1 MRLRP
6 CLERP
11 GPVSLRGPQLPSSLR
26 QRVGVR
32 RPPIDERMRGPADTG
47 ASMWVSPTL
56 PGYVGRRAYLGGG
69 PPSGSLPQA
78 RWSTKEP
85 KFAPVGGQSASKSKN
100 PTEGFLADADH
111 RGPDAVRVPAV
122 TAAPQ

>member
-32 RPPIDERMRGPADTG
+32 RPPIDERMGGPADAVTTL
-47 ASMWVSPTL
+47 WVPPTL
-56 PGYVGRRAYLGGG
+56 PGHVGRRAYLGGR
-69 PPSGSLPQA
+69 PPSGSLSQA

-85 KFAPVGGQSASKSKN
+85 KFAPGGGQSAAGPKN
-100 PTEGFLADADH
+100 PTESHLADADH
-111 RGPDAVRVPAV
+111 RGPDA
-122 TAAPQ
+122 